1 MTRTVQIDSSSVFLV
16 SGGARGVTAQ
26 CVMKLAQTY
35 PCKWVLLGRS
45 PLIAE
50 EPVWAQ
56 DCEIEAELK
65 KRIMQ
70 AMIAAGTKPTPPQ
83 IQREY
88 SQITAQREI
97 RATLAAI
104 RGLGR
109 TVEYLSADVTN
120 AADLKQQLAPVVNRL
135 GQITGIIHGAGNL
148 ADKLIE
154 KKTEQDFERVYA
166 AKVQGLENLLRCVP
180 IAQINHLVLFSSV
193 AGFYGNA
200 GQSDYALA
208 NEILNKS
215 AHLIKQRYPNCHVVS
230 VNWGPWDSGMVT
242 SELKRVFAE
251 RKIDVIPLNVGAQ
264 MLVDELQAD
273 RQNDAQIVVGSSIT
287 PSATPPDGELR
298 SYRIH
303 RHLSLAANP
312 FLQTE
317 PALSPLMAA
326 AWLIRSCE
334 QLYPGYEFDR
344 LEHFQVVKTAVC
356 GQSAELFTV
365 DVQEV
370 AKSENELQFGVVIWS
385 ANNGNADVY
394 YQGQVMLRP
403 SLHSPIVPVHAVPQT
418 TVPVAVPQKFPGVE
432 QVLELTGD
440 RIVAQ
445 CRAARVDDRQQG
457 QFLVQSFNP
466 FAAEPL
472 LQVLQI
478 WQDSAALSGFQSLKQ
493 FKSLSFNKR
502 YFLVIEAMGA
512 TANAIVHDAQ
522 GEVYLQVTGIP
533 VAVSKKALVA
543 A

>member
-1 MTRTVQIDSSSVFLV
+1 MTRTAQIDSSSVFLV

-56 DCEIEAELK
+56 GCEVEAELK

-83 IQREY
+83 IQRQY

-120 AADLKQQLAPVVNRL
+120 AADLKQQLAPVVGRL
-135 GQITGIIHGAGNL
+135 GQITGMIHGAGNL

-166 AKVQGLENLLRCVP
+166 AKVQGLENLLQCVP
-180 IAQINHLVLFSSV
+180 IAQLKHLVLFSSV

-215 AHLIKQRYPNCHVVS
+215 AHLIKQRHPDCNVVS

-242 SELKRVFAE
+242 PELKRVFAE
-251 RKIDVIPLNVGAQ
+251 RKIDVIPLDLGAQ

-273 RQNDAQIVVGSSIT
+273 RQNNAQIVVGSSIT
-287 PSATPPDGELR
+287 PSATPPDNERR

-312 FLQTE
+312 FLQNQ

-326 AWLIRSCE
+326 AWLVRSCE

-344 LEHFQVVKTAVC
+344 LEQFQVVKTAVC

-370 AKSENELQFGVVIWS
+370 AKSESELQFGVVIWS

-403 SLHSPIVPVHAVPQT
+403 SLHRPIAPVHSVSQA
-418 TVPVAVPQKFPGVE
+418 VPVAVPQKFSGIE
-432 QVLELTGD
+432 QVLEQTDD

-445 CRAARVDDRQQG
+445 CRVARADDRQQG
-457 QFLVQSFNP
+457 QFLVQTFNP

-472 LQVLQI
+472 LQVLQ
-478 WQDSAALSGFQSLKQ
+478 WQGAALSGFQSLQQ
-493 FKSLSFNKR
+493 FKPLPFNKR
-502 YFLVIEAMGA
+502 YFLVVEATGA

-522 GEVYLQVTGIP
+522 GEVYFQMTGIP
-533 VAVSKKALVA
+533 VASKKALVA